1 MLKNSLLRL
10 KEVAKETRDR
20 YACGDNN
27 LGDEKSN
34 AFSAVIENISASFF
48 LLPSPAKKKTTFF
61 WKMDSLSST
70 YSVRSSFNPLN
81 ASLSIFSIGFPN
93 RSLGKRRTEDKR

>member
-48 LLPSPAKKKTTFF
+48 LLPSPAKKTTFF

-93 RSLGKRRTEDKR
+93 RSLRKRRTEDKR